1 MKDIHIV
8 ICDDEVSAVKLVK
21 ERLCFILNPLIH
33 FTCYEFTDPLEV
45 VKLSKDIRIDLL
57 LIDIEMPGVKGFDVV
72 KEIRVHNH
80 QLLVIFV
87 TNMDMYVYE
96 SLKFQPF
103 RFIRKSHLNEL
114 NEALVSAAT
123 AIKNNMETFKIPV
136 NPVTDKEVIVND
148 IIYFESLHNNVKVV
162 LAGSSYVFRSTL
174 KIIEK
179 QLESKRFV
187 RVHSGFLINLKY
199 VYLIKGTVVEVNCG
213 EAVVSLPLSRSRR
226 NNLIFEYKMSL
237 R

>member
-1 MKDIHIV
+1 MKIHIV
-8 ICDDEVSAVKLVK
+8 VCDDEANAVKLIC
-21 ERLCFILNPLIH
+21 ERLYMILSPLVQ
-33 FTCYEFTDPLEV
+33 FVCYEYTDPDEV
-45 VKLSKDIRIDLL
+45 VKLAKNTHIDLL
-57 LIDIEMPGVKGFDVV
+57 LIDIEMPKIKGFDVV

-80 QLLVIFV
+80 QLLVLFI

-114 NEALVSAAT
+114 NEALVSAVSI
-123 AIKNNMETFKIPV
+123 IKNNMETFHIPI
-136 NPVTDKEVIVND
+136 NPVTDKEVKVND

-162 LAGSSYVFRSTL
+162 LDGESYVFRSTL

-187 RVHSGFLINLKY
+187 RVHSGFLVNLKY
-199 VYLIKGTVVEVNCG
+199 VYLIRGTIVDVTCG
-213 EAVVSLPLSRSRR
+213 ENIISVPLSRSRR
-226 NNLIFEYKMSL
+226 SNLISEYKRSL